1 MRRAARRTRYN
12 RGSGC
17 FTLQM
22 ARNFGGWIKG
32 RENVLNTR
40 RKSILIGAFV
50 TTALTLPFAC
60 IRAGQS
66 GATPPTS
73 SGAAAAPSNP
83 TTIAPAAAAP
93 AHEIDPDAMKI
104 LKRAAATYQN
114 LTSYQFRV
122 TEQTV
127 VDSNVSERRLT
138 ESGAG
143 AGKFR
148 IEEDGTRGTLRVAD
162 GKTVWNFNRGTN
174 EYTKVALTADTDTP
188 ISGLEA
194 LDQHV
199 TDASIA
205 REDLF
210 IVNGVAVPVYVVAVA
225 RDQWPAGTI
234 AGAQFAMYRIDEK
247 TNVVYKAAIYD
258 ASENA
263 QIFLYS
269 IVKWNQVVPPALFA
283 FAPPASARLVVA
295 AAARVQGTP
304 VPAPSSK
311 TLLGM
316 PAPDFTL
323 KDTNGNAVTLSAL
336 KGKVVIVDFWASW
349 CGPCQAQMPELEK
362 MHRELAAQGLVVL
375 GLDVGEDSERVTQF
389 AKQKD
394 YTFTLL
400 LGAEPGITEKYFV
413 DGYPTTFLVDRQGRI
428 AFRTMGGLTP
438 EKLRAAVEAA
448 LAAAP

>member
-1 MRRAARRTRYN
+1 M
-12 RGSGC
+12 
-17 FTLQM
+17 LV
-22 ARNFGGWIKG
+22 KG
-32 RENVLNTR
+32 TR
-40 RKSILIGAFV
+40 RESILSGVLIIA
-50 TTALTLPFAC
+50 ALTIPCGSFC
-60 IRAGQS
+60 AGQTS
-66 GATPPTS
+66 AAPASPAGNAASTPAPQT
-73 SGAAAAPSNP
+73 AAAA
-83 TTIAPAAAAP
+83 TAAAP

-104 LKRAAATYQN
+104 LKQAAATYRN

-138 ESGAG
+138 ETGTGS
-143 AGKFR
+143 GKFR
-148 IEEDGTRGTLRVAD
+148 IEEDGPRGTLRVAD
-162 GKTVWNFNRGTN
+162 GKTTWNWNRATN
-174 EYTKVALTADTDTP
+174 EYTKAALAPDADTP

-210 IVNGVAVPVYVVAVA
+210 VVNGVAVPVYVVAVA
-225 RDQWPAGTI
+225 RDEWPAGTI

-247 TNVVYKAAIYD
+247 TFVVYKAAIYD
-258 ASENA
+258 ANENA
-263 QIFLYS
+263 QILLYS
-269 IVKWNQVVPPALFA
+269 IAKWNQAAPGALFT
-283 FAPPASARLVVA
+283 FAPPASAREVA
-295 AAARVQGTP
+295 VAR
-304 VPAPSSK
+304 PAPAAPAAPATSAPPET
-311 TLLGM
+311 TLIGM

-323 KDTNGNAVTLSAL
+323 KDTSGNAVTLGAL

-349 CGPCQAQMPELEK
+349 CPPCQAQMPELEK
-362 MHRELAAQGLVVL
+362 MHRELATQGLVVL
-375 GLDVGEDSERVTQF
+375 GLDVGEDSDRVAQF

-400 LGAEPGITEKYFV
+400 LGAEPDITEKYFV
-413 DGYPTTFLVDRQGRI
+413 DGYPTTFVVDRQGRI

>member
-1 MRRAARRTRYN
+1 MCGPKRTVEE
-12 RGSGC
+12 
-17 FTLQM
+17 
-22 ARNFGGWIKG
+22 KG
-32 RENVLNTR
+32 
-40 RKSILIGAFV
+40 KSVIRFHFRPSV
-50 TTALTLPFAC
+50 TCGFALWALAMSCPGMC
-60 IRAGQS
+60 AGQS

-73 SGAAAAPSNP
+73 SGAATPAANP
-83 TTIAPAAAAP
+83 TTVAPAAAP

-104 LKRAAATYQN
+104 LKQTAATYRN
-114 LTSYQFRV
+114 LTSYQFKV

-138 ESGAG
+138 ESGVG

-148 IEEDGTRGTLRVAD
+148 IEDDGPRGTVRVAD
-162 GKTVWNFNRGTN
+162 GKTVWNFDRGTN
-174 EYTKVALTADTDTP
+174 EYTKVAVTADTDTP
-188 ISGLEA
+188 ISGLQT

-225 RDQWPAGTI
+225 RNQWPAGTI

-269 IVKWNQVVPPALFA
+269 ILKWNQAVPPALFA

-295 AAARVQGTP
+295 AAARVQGIP
-304 VPAPSSK
+304 VPTPNTK

-316 PAPDFTL
+316 SAPDFTL

-362 MHRELAAQGLVVL
+362 MHRELSAQGLLVL

-400 LGAEPGITEKYFV
+400 LGAEPDITEKYFV

-438 EKLRAAVEAA
+438 EKLRAAVETA

>member
-1 MRRAARRTRYN
+1 MCQLADGGEF
-12 RGSGC
+12 RG
-17 FTLQM
+17 L
-22 ARNFGGWIKG
+22 RE

-40 RKSILIGAFV
+40 SKSIVMGALA
-50 TTALTLPFAC
+50 TTALILPFAC
-60 IRAGQS
+60 TRARQTGAAPPNPAGS
-66 GATPPTS
+66 VLAATPAPQ
-73 SGAAAAPSNP
+73 AA
-83 TTIAPAAAAP
+83 APAAAAP

-104 LKRAAATYQN
+104 LKQAAATYQN
-114 LTSYQFRV
+114 LSSYQFRV

-143 AGKFR
+143 AGRFR
-148 IEEDGTRGTLRVAD
+148 IDEDGRRGTLRVAD
-162 GKTVWNFNRGTN
+162 GKTVWNWNRATN

-210 IVNGVAVPVYVVAVA
+210 VVNGVAVPVYVVAVA
-225 RDQWPAGTI
+225 RDEWPAGTI

-247 TNVVYKAAIYD
+247 TSVVYKAAIYD

-269 IVKWNQVVPPALFA
+269 IVKWNQAVQQALFA
-283 FAPPASARLVVA
+283 FTPPASARLVVA
-295 AAARVQGTP
+295 AAARVQRTP
-304 VPAPSSK
+304 VPAPIEEILIGKS
-311 TLLGM
+311 
-316 PAPDFTL
+316 APDFTL
-323 KDTNGNAVTLSAL
+323 KDTSGNTVTLSAL
-336 KGKVVIVDFWASW
+336 KGKAVIVDFWASW
-349 CGPCQAQMPELEK
+349 CPPCQAQMPELEK
-362 MHRELAAQGLVVL
+362 MHRELSSQGLVVL
-375 GLDVGEDSERVTQF
+375 GLDVGEDSEHVAQF
-389 AKQKD
+389 AKQND

-400 LGAEPGITEKYFV
+400 LGAEPDTTEKYFV